1 SRVDRVLSQWGAPD
15 AYEGDVD
22 ALTLSQIPRHG
33 CWVGFRRVDGDHVT
47 ECAYCLCAA
56 RLRLA
61 DDDAAG
67 SGTQSEQRVQHA
79 NRSAAKNQHRT
90 PHCHFAPQVTVVH
103 ASQGFTQCHDLGG
116 KRVRRLDE
124 VTVTHSRSGNPDVLR
139 HSARNLISED
149 TRTVTQVR
157 LPAPA
162 GTACAAP
169 DPRHDGPPATE

>member
-1 SRVDRVLSQWGAPD
+1 RLKLVQGRVHVSNYVELVVVDGIQVQLPDAGLTESCEEIDDAAWSSRVDRVLSQWGAPD

-90 PHCHFAPQVTVVH
+90 PHCHFAP
-103 ASQGFTQCHDLGG
+103 
-116 KRVRRLDE
+116 
-124 VTVTHSRSGNPDVLR
+124 
-139 HSARNLISED
+139 
-149 TRTVTQVR
+149 
-157 LPAPA
+157 
-162 GTACAAP
+162 
-169 DPRHDGPPATE
+169 